1 MRAGRQMA
9 RPGAQLKEEGTMKLR
24 LLLVFWVMALLLS
37 ACGGE
42 TATPTA
48 VTGGAAAGATDTPAA
63 GGASGSVLT
72 GSEPIKVGGGFALTG
87 DESSLDLPAANGAK
101 LAAKEINAAD
111 GVLGHQ
117 IDLISHDTQY
127 KMDLTAQVAKQFVEQ
142 DKVVGVIGFTDT
154 DSVLAA
160 GPTIQKAGLPFI
172 TAGATSPKI
181 PTQVG
186 DKMFLA
192 CFGDNVQAAAG
203 AEYAFKNFGKTA
215 YLLEDKGV
223 EYTTLL
229 AAYFKARFTELGGTI
244 VLEDQYDDKATD
256 FSAQATKLK
265 ALAQQP
271 DFYYIAAMPYNVGP
285 VVKQFR
291 DVGLNAPIV
300 GGDGYDTPDLVSTA
314 GKAAENVFFS
324 THALMDAQG
333 GTDGIK
339 KFIAAYKSEYGHD
352 PENAFAALGYDAMY
366 LFADALKRAGSTDPN
381 AITQAIKATKNFPG
395 ITGSI
400 SFSADS
406 NVPQKGVT
414 IIAIKDGKFTLG
426 AEVVPEKV
434 PAP

>member
-1 MRAGRQMA
+1 
-9 RPGAQLKEEGTMKLR
+9 MKFKIW
-24 LLLVFWVMALLLS
+24 LVICVMALLVAS
-37 ACGGE
+37 CGGE
-42 TATPTA
+42 TATETPVGAPPTNTA
-48 VTGGAAAGATDTPAA
+48 GAAAPT
-63 GGASGSVLT
+63 GGT
-72 GSEPIKVGGGFALTG
+72 IKVGGGFALTG

-101 LAAKEINAAD
+101 LAAKEINAAG
-111 GVLGHQ
+111 GVLGQQ
-117 IDLISHDTQY
+117 IELVIHDTQY
-127 KMDLTAQVAKQFVEQ
+127 KMDLTAQVAKQLVEQ
-142 DKVVGVIGFTDT
+142 DKVIGVIGFTDT

-160 GPTIQKAGLPFI
+160 GPTIQSAGLPFI

-203 AEYAFKNFGKTA
+203 AEYAQKQFGKTA
-215 YLLEDKGV
+215 YLLWDKGV

-229 AAYFKARFTELGGTI
+229 ASYFKARFTELGGTI

-256 FSAQATKLK
+256 FSAQATKVK

-285 VVKQFR
+285 VIKQFR
-291 DVGLNAPIV
+291 DAGLTAPVV

-314 GKAAENVFFS
+314 GAAAENVFFS
-324 THALMDAQG
+324 THALMDASG
-333 GTDGIK
+333 GTPGIQ
-339 KFIAAYKSEYGHD
+339 KFIAAYKAEYGHD
-352 PENAFAALGYDAMY
+352 PENAFAALGYDTMY
-366 LFADALKRAGSTDPN
+366 LFADALKRAGSTDAA
-381 AITQAIKATKNFPG
+381 AITQAIKATRNYPG

-400 SFSADS
+400 SYSADS

-414 IIAIKDGKFTLG
+414 IIAVKDGKFTLG
-426 AEVVPEKV
+426 AEVVPQKV